1 MRRLFALVVVAVLMT
16 SGCTK
21 EKSGPT
27 PTPSGSAA
35 PSSAAPVAKGTYGW
49 DAYGVDAVLTPGA
62 DAWSLKIQNK
72 TGAKIDRPGVYAL
85 ASMDGHKVDATVEG
99 AEPLADGESATLT
112 VTWPSDFDPRTGIG
126 MVMLTIGP
134 DLYGGFEKGR

>member
-1 MRRLFALVVVAVLMT
+1 MRRLLAMVAVAVLMV
-16 SGCTK
+16 SACAK
-21 EKSGPT
+21 EKSSQT
-27 PTPSGSAA
+27 PTPSGSVA
-35 PSSAAPVAKGTYGW
+35 PSSVAPVAKGTYGW

-62 DAWSLKIQNK
+62 DSWSLKIQNK
-72 TGAKIDRPGVYAL
+72 TGAKIDQPGVYAL
-85 ASMDGHKVDATVEG
+85 ANMDGHRVDATVEG

-112 VTWPSDFDPRTGIG
+112 VTWPSDFDPKTSIG